1 MIFFILIR
9 RTIRARSESNNSNYT
24 HRYLQLWN
32 WLCWLYQYYN
42 NTRAADHLFA
52 GSSLY
57 NHAITAFVRIMKHFY
72 SNFMNRHQTKDGNKE
87 VKGTL
92 LLIKVIQGGSN
103 TNSLEVLSDLRLN
116 IHKIKLKVYHF
127 YE

>member
-32 WLCWLYQYYN
+32 WFCWLYQYYN

-87 VKGTL
+87 VKRTL
-92 LLIKVIQGGSN
+92 LLIKVTPGGSN
-103 TNSLEVLSDLRLN
+103 TKGFEDLSDLLLN

-127 YE
+127 YK